1 MDDIELQEIMEN
13 AARSMENLIEQL
25 EGESS
30 EDLPMHELLGLD
42 KQLRSIRAPL
52 GVEVTKK
59 VQLEEHSKGENLK
72 LEEIRDNPEY
82 NNGIQEDIRKR
93 FAKLN
98 DHLSARQ
105 ESINILKG
113 KLKDQITSF
122 KETLA
127 IELYKDTSLAEK
139 I

>member
-13 AARSMENLIEQL
+13 AARSMDNLIEQL
-25 EGESS
+25 ECESS

-52 GVEVTKK
+52 RVEVTKK
-59 VQLEEHSKGENLK
+59 VQLEEQSKGKKLK

-93 FAKLN
+93 FPKLN
-98 DHLSARQ
+98 GHLSARQ

-113 KLKDQITSF
+113 KLKD
-122 KETLA
+122 
-127 IELYKDTSLAEK
+127 
-139 I
+139 